1 MVKKFLVSQA
11 ALMILASVLIILSN
25 VVGYGM
31 GVWESAL
38 GVFVLSLIGLAGLTF
53 NKFLSRWVKLPSLLF
68 VALFGLLLGSPLNP
82 FAEKLTEIAFKV
94 NFMAPATALGC
105 FAGISIGKDFKEFT
119 KQGWKY
125 ILVSVLVIAGTFFFS
140 ALIADLV
147 LKLTHVI

>member
-1 MVKKFLVSQA
+1 MVKKYFLSQSA
-11 ALMILASVLIILSN
+11 ILFLASLIIIISN
-25 VVGYGM
+25 AVGYGANLWDS
-31 GVWESAL
+31 VL

-68 VALFGLLLGSPLNP
+68 VALFGLILGSPLNP
-82 FAEKLTEIAFKV
+82 FSAKLAEICFKV

-105 FAGISIGKDFKEFT
+105 FAGISLGKDFKEVA

-125 ILVSVLVIAGTFFFS
+125 ILVSILVIAGTFFFS
-140 ALIADLV
+140 ALVADIV